1 LRARNDT
8 SFPADGHAVV
18 SGATGWRRSD
28 EGDNGVRQQHDK
40 LTEFV
45 DEAPLSVT
53 MALPGLTATRTIAR
67 TAGGLD
73 PAVDDV
79 LDFNPAAHLPRDLR
93 ETVAT
98 PRIGHRLCVF
108 DARAMHRGAGNLIV
122 ERWQADDKLVDQ
134 IHWAAGHSS
143 SGPDNCDSAV
153 DLVLSGPNLDRL
165 SIAAGGWGIGRSS
178 PVSGLELDLW
188 HCRLSEPVEANIADR
203 R

>member
-79 LDFNPAAHLPRDLR
+79 LDSIRRRVCLGTCARRLRRRASAIGYVFSMPARCTAAP
-93 ETVAT
+93 AT
-98 PRIGHRLCVF
+98 
-108 DARAMHRGAGNLIV
+108 
-122 ERWQADDKLVDQ
+122 
-134 IHWAAGHSS
+134 
-143 SGPDNCDSAV
+143 
-153 DLVLSGPNLDRL
+153 
-165 SIAAGGWGIGRSS
+165 
-178 PVSGLELDLW
+178 
-188 HCRLSEPVEANIADR
+188 
-203 R
+203 